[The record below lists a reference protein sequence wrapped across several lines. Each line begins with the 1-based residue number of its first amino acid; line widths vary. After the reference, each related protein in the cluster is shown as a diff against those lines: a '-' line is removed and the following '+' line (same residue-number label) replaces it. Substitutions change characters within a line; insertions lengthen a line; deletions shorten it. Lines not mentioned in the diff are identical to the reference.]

1 MFIELVESLRCPR
14 PHEFTW
20 LVASTLEMAGRDIRR
35 GLLGCPSCSAR
46 YPIRDGVVDFLTR
59 DGTTPIPDSTPLG
72 DPAGDPELA
81 MRLAALFDL
90 TSPGGFVVLA
100 GEWGQSAPALSALVE
115 GVEILVLNTTVALT
129 SGNGISLARTD
140 GSIPIRPG
148 AARAIALDERHGAH
162 VDGAARALRQ
172 YGRLVAPLG
181 ASVPSDVEEL
191 ARDGREWV
199 ATKRV
204 ATTEGVPLRRG

>member
-46 YPIRDGVVDFLTR
+46 YPIRDGVVDFQTR

-72 DPAGDPELA
+72 DPTGDPELA
-81 MRLAALFDL
+81 TRVAALFDL

-100 GEWGQSAPALSALVE
+100 GDWAHAAPALLSLVE
-115 GVEILVLNTTVALT
+115 GVEVVVLNTTVALA

-148 AARAIALDERHGAH
+148 AARAIALDNRHAGH
-162 VDGAARALRQ
+162 VEGAARALRQ
-172 YGRLVAPLG
+172 FGRLVAPV
-181 ASVPSDVEEL
+181 AAAVPPGLEEL

-199 ATKRV
+199 ATKRLE
-204 ATTEGVPLRRG
+204 TTEGVPLRRG

>member
-46 YPIRDGVVDFLTR
+46 YPIRDGVVDFQTR

-72 DPAGDPELA
+72 APEGDAELA
-81 MRLAALFDL
+81 MRLAALLDL

-100 GEWGQSAPALSALVE
+100 GEWAHAAPALLGLVE
-115 GVEILVLNTTVALT
+115 GVEVLVLNTTVALT
-129 SGNGISLARTD
+129 SGNNISLARTD

-148 AARAIALDERHGAH
+148 AARAIALDKRHAPH
-162 VDGAARALRQ
+162 VDAAARALRQ
-172 YGRLVAPLG
+172 YGRLVAPVG
-181 ASVPSDVEEL
+181 ATLPADLEEL
-191 ARDGREWV
+191 ARDSREWV
-199 ATKRV
+199 ATKRLE
-204 ATTEGVPLRRG
+204 TTEAVPLRRG

>member
-46 YPIRDGVVDFLTR
+46 YPIRDGVVDFQTR
-59 DGTTPIPDSTPLG
+59 DGTTPLPDSTPLG
-72 DPAGDPELA
+72 AAEGDPELA
-81 MRLAALFDL
+81 IRVAALFDL

-100 GEWGQSAPALSALVE
+100 GEWAHAAPALLGVVE
-115 GVEILVLNTTVALT
+115 GIEVLVLNTTVALT
-129 SGNGISLARTD
+129 SGSGISLARTD

-148 AARAIALDERHGAH
+148 AARAIALDTRHAAH
-162 VDGAARALRQ
+162 VSAAARALRQ
-172 YGRLVAPLG
+172 YGRLVAPVG
-181 ASVPSDVEEL
+181 ALLPADLEEL
-191 ARDGREWV
+191 ARDGRDWV
-199 ATKRV
+199 ATKRLE
-204 ATTEGVPLRRG
+204 TSEGVPLRRG